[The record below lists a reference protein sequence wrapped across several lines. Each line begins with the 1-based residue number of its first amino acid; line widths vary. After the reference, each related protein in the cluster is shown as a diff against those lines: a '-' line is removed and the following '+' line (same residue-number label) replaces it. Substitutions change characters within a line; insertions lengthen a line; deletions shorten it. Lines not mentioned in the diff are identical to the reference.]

1 MNTHASLVSRVGAQ
15 ALKDIEG
22 LDPLKNGFCRSDCC
36 DPLPSKLVGSFEPL
50 TTHLFLSTD
59 TPAPQWTSKADNVA
73 GFVELSAKLKE
84 AHSFNVTAYNRPG
97 PDTVNLLFKY
107 DELLRTVVITEF
119 SCVAPGELPWEA
131 KGAVACDRT
140 DETFIFVCS
149 HRVRD
154 DRCGYCGPVLVDLL
168 RGAIQQR
175 LGKDAP
181 VYVYP
186 CSHVGGHTYAGNVLV
201 YSKHGGVCFGC
212 FCPTDVETLVSS
224 IVGKAPAVPDALVG
238 KVRGT
243 MGPAPPPGSPTGTSC
258 SIQ

>member
-1 MNTHASLVSRVGAQ
+1 MNTHASLISRVGAQ

-22 LDPLKNGFCRSDCC
+22 LDPLKHGFCRQDCC
-36 DPLPSKLVGSFEPL
+36 EPLPAKLAGSFEPL
-50 TTHLFLSTD
+50 SSHLFLSTD
-59 TPAPQWTSKADNVA
+59 TPPPQWTSKADNVT
-73 GFVELSAKLKE
+73 GFPELSAKLKD
-84 AHSFNVTAYNRPG
+84 AAGFKVTAFHRPG
-97 PDTVNLLFKY
+97 PDTANLFFKY
-107 DELLRTVVITEF
+107 DDMLRTVVITEF

-168 RGAIQQR
+168 RAALLQR
-175 LGKDAP
+175 LGKDAS
-181 VYVYP
+181 VYVFP

-201 YSKHGGVCFGC
+201 YTKHGGVCFGC
-212 FCPTDVETLVSS
+212 FCPTDVDALVGS
-224 IVGKAPAVPDALVG
+224 IESKKGLVPDALVA

-243 MGPAPPPGSPTGTSC
+243 MGPSPGDKGRC
-258 SIQ
+258 SVQ